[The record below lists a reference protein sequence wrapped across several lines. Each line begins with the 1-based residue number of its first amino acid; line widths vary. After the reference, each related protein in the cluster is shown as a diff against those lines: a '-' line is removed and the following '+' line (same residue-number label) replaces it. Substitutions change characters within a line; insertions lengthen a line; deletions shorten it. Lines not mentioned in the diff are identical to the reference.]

1 MRNCFLVH
9 NNWFLDQL
17 ETSQLLEYVWHALFG
32 GDHGTTV
39 RSAAAICSL
48 RGGQTQLFE
57 EFFKLWEEKKTRTC
71 ISTQFVTINLIINKP
86 LKTQWSWEKSATWRN
101 MQGSVGSPHKSHLKV
116 RCLRGLYWWL
126 WRDALK
132 PRHPLLCD
140 RWSLIQT
147 HKVLQLESSS
157 RSHRCTLRLKND
169 SFSCL
174 LLGSCIP

>member
-1 MRNCFLVH
+1 MGNCFLVH
-9 NNWFLDQL
+9 NNWFLQQL
-17 ETSQLLEYVWHALFG
+17 EPSQLLEDVRHALFG
-32 GDHGTTV
+32 GAHGTTV
-39 RSAAAICSL
+39 RSADAICSL

-57 EFFKLWEEKKTRTC
+57 EFFKLREEKKKSRTC

-86 LKTQWSWEKSATWRN
+86 LKTQWPWEKSAAWRN
-101 MQGSVGSPHKSHLKV
+101 VQGSVGSPHKSKV

-126 WRDALK
+126 WRAALR

-147 HKVLQLESSS
+147 HKVLQLEASSW
-157 RSHRCTLRLKND
+157 SHRCMLCLKSH

-174 LLGSCIP
+174 GLGNCIL